1 MMKIYV
7 RYRSWS
13 EHWTH
18 CPPPTRT
25 RSSGRA
31 PAARGGPAPSPARS
45 CPAAGC
51 GDKTWSGPGTPQ
63 TRSSGSSARRSRSA
77 RPSRRGCRRRPCRR
91 GGCRG
96 STRSGGRSDTGYT
109 GSTRAGRTPEYLQRA
124 VIITIMGNVLIITII
139 STDPNTSLNVRLFH
153 IKKAISKK
161 ISRCSCSFYL
171 QIVFIYIYKNSFVDA
186 LALCHLFIRYR
197 KSNFFVCAVLIR
209 FFYFDKVITF

>member
-51 GDKTWSGPGTPQ
+51 GDKTWSGPGTHQ

-109 GSTRAGRTPEYLQRA
+109 GSTRAGRTPEYLQ
-124 VIITIMGNVLIITII
+124 
-139 STDPNTSLNVRLFH
+139 RLFH

-209 FFYFDKVITF
+209 FFILIKS